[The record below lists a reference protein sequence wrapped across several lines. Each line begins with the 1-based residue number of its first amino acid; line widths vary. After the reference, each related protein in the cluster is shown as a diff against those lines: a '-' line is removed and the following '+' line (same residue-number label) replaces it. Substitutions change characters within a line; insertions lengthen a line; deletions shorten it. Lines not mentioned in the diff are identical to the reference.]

1 MEPPAPEPPVTP
13 PPVVP
18 PVEPPT
24 PLPPAGSLPSGGAI
38 WLATQL
44 GQQTSGVQQS
54 PLVLPWAGTAQE
66 VPYLTLA
73 PNFIFAGDAE
83 DDAEDEEDAP

>member
-1 MEPPAPEPPVTP
+1 MVEPPVVEPPVTP
-13 PPVVP
+13 P

-24 PLPPAGSLPSGGAI
+24 PLPPAGSLPSGGGI

-44 GQQTSGVQQS
+44 GQQTSGVQPPS
-54 PLVLPWAGTAQE
+54 LVLSWAGTAQD

-83 DDAEDEEDAP
+83 GDAEDEEDAP